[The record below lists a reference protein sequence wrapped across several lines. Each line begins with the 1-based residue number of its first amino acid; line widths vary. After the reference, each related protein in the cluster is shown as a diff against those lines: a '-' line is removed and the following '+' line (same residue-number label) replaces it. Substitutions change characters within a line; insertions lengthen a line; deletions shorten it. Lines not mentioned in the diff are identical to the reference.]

1 MRLKCLYLKI
11 RLELEIIRRVISKT
25 QNILESSG
33 NKYLQEG
40 YLEKNSTSE
49 SKEFI
54 NQSDSKNAFYW
65 FLENSYIQ
73 LAKKSEKIHFPIIEI
88 KILIETL
95 LSYIPE
101 NEDIENWTEF
111 DVDFTQALGIIKA
124 YENFLLAFKDKFAY
138 DKKVLMSFSPSKNL
152 SSGEKGLYDLF
163 SVLNDL
169 NYRIE
174 NNIHTDYSIFNKRE
188 KVTDNLLILLDE
200 ADLGFHPEWKKK
212 YVNIIQQIIPF
223 IFKNKSI
230 QIIITTHDPLTLS
243 DFPNNNIVYLFKNNS
258 ITEILDSDSKRR
270 PTKTFGANISDLLAD
285 SFFVNDGLIGDFAK
299 NKIEDTIKWINK
311 NVELNNRNKE
321 SFEKELEYNKKVIS
335 IIDEPVVKIK
345 LSEMISELEDKND
358 FQMQILDDEIK
369 FLTNKRDKLK

>member
-1 MRLKCLYLKI
+1 
-11 RLELEIIRRVISKT
+11 
-25 QNILESSG
+25 
-33 NKYLQEG
+33 
-40 YLEKNSTSE
+40 
-49 SKEFI
+49 
-54 NQSDSKNAFYW
+54 
-65 FLENSYIQ
+65 
-73 LAKKSEKIHFPIIEI
+73 
-88 KILIETL
+88 
-95 LSYIPE
+95 
-101 NEDIENWTEF
+101 
-111 DVDFTQALGIIKA
+111 
-124 YENFLLAFKDKFAY
+124 
-138 DKKVLMSFSPSKNL
+138 MSFSPSKNL

>member
-1 MRLKCLYLKI
+1 M
-11 RLELEIIRRVISKT
+11 E
-25 QNILESSG
+25 
-33 NKYLQEG
+33 
-40 YLEKNSTSE
+40 
-49 SKEFI
+49 
-54 NQSDSKNAFYW
+54 
-65 FLENSYIQ
+65 
-73 LAKKSEKIHFPIIEI
+73 
-88 KILIETL
+88 
-95 LSYIPE
+95 
-101 NEDIENWTEF
+101 
-111 DVDFTQALGIIKA
+111 
-124 YENFLLAFKDKFAY
+124 
-138 DKKVLMSFSPSKNL
+138 
-152 SSGEKGLYDLF
+152 
-163 SVLNDL
+163 
-169 NYRIE
+169 
-174 NNIHTDYSIFNKRE
+174 
-188 KVTDNLLILLDE
+188 
-200 ADLGFHPEWKKK
+200 KK

>member
-1 MRLKCLYLKI
+1 MKI
-11 RLELEIIRRVISKT
+11 
-25 QNILESSG
+25 
-33 NKYLQEG
+33 
-40 YLEKNSTSE
+40 
-49 SKEFI
+49 
-54 NQSDSKNAFYW
+54 
-65 FLENSYIQ
+65 SY
-73 LAKKSEKIHFPIIEI
+73 
-88 KILIETL
+88 
-95 LSYIPE
+95 
-101 NEDIENWTEF
+101 
-111 DVDFTQALGIIKA
+111 
-124 YENFLLAFKDKFAY
+124 
-138 DKKVLMSFSPSKNL
+138 SPSKNL

-299 NKIEDTIKWINK
+299 NKIEDITLSSLLRRDDK
-311 NVELNNRNKE
+311 
-321 SFEKELEYNKKVIS
+321 S
-335 IIDEPVVKIK
+335 I
-345 LSEMISELEDKND
+345 
-358 FQMQILDDEIK
+358 
-369 FLTNKRDKLK
+369 

>member
-1 MRLKCLYLKI
+1 M
-11 RLELEIIRRVISKT
+11 
-25 QNILESSG
+25 
-33 NKYLQEG
+33 
-40 YLEKNSTSE
+40 
-49 SKEFI
+49 
-54 NQSDSKNAFYW
+54 
-65 FLENSYIQ
+65 
-73 LAKKSEKIHFPIIEI
+73 
-88 KILIETL
+88 IETL